1 MTAIPDFSR
10 AAVLREF
17 KAPLAIENVP
27 IPREVEDGAALVK
40 IEACSICGTDV
51 HLWQGSLALKVN
63 LPVIIGHEMVG
74 RVLRLGQ
81 GADRDSVGN
90 ALRVGDRV
98 LYTHTAC
105 GTCFYCT
112 TARKP
117 TLCVN
122 RRAYMYENMEEAP
135 YLLGGFS
142 EYGYVLP
149 QAGRLKVP
157 DNVPDELA
165 SLSSCALRSVMNAM
179 SQLGQI
185 EPSETVVIQG
195 AGPLGLLA
203 TANARVRGAR
213 KVIVIGAPQARLDLA
228 REFGADI
235 CISIESTSAEERLA
249 LVQEH
254 TGGRGADIVLE
265 FTGVPAAFVEGL
277 QLCRKGARYLIVG
290 QLGEGKTEFQPSLI
304 VKKNLNVI
312 GSFSGDARSYSL
324 ALDFISTHLD
334 DFPFE
339 RMITGRYGLDE
350 VNVALERMKNMQEI
364 KPVIRLQ
371 RDAQ

>member
-1 MTAIPDFSR
+1 MTTIPEYSR
-10 AAVLREF
+10 AAVLRKF
-17 KAPLAIENVP
+17 KEPLKIENVP
-27 IPREVEDGAALVK
+27 IPKNVETSAALVK
-40 IEACSICGTDV
+40 ILACSICGTDV
-51 HLWQGSLALKVN
+51 HLWQGSLSLTVN

-74 RVLRLGQ
+74 SILTLGY

-90 ALRVGDRV
+90 PLRVGDRV
-98 LYTHTAC
+98 IYTHTAC
-105 GTCFYCT
+105 GSCFFCT

-117 TLCVN
+117 TLCMN
-122 RRAYMYENMEEAP
+122 RRAYMYENMEQEP

-157 DNVPDELA
+157 DNISNELA

-179 SQLGQI
+179 SQLGEI
-185 EPSETVVIQG
+185 DPTETVVIQG

-203 TANARVRGAR
+203 TANAKVRGAR

-228 REFGADI
+228 REFGADL
-235 CISIESTSAEERLA
+235 CISVENTTPEERLE
-249 LVQEH
+249 LVKSH
-254 TGGRGADIVLE
+254 TSGRGADIVLE

-277 QLCRKGARYLIVG
+277 HLARRGARYLIVG
-290 QLGEGKTEFQPSLI
+290 QLGEGKAEFQPSLI
-304 VKKNLNVI
+304 VKKNITII

-324 ALDFISTHLD
+324 ALDFMSRHVD

-339 RMITGRYGLDE
+339 KMITGRYKLDE
-350 VNVALERMKNMQEI
+350 VNIALERMKNMQEI
-364 KPVIRLQ
+364 KPVILV
-371 RDAQ
+371 

>member
-1 MTAIPDFSR
+1 MTTLPEFSR
-10 AAVLREF
+10 AAVLRKF
-17 KAPLAIENVP
+17 KEPLQIENVP
-27 IPREVEDGAALVK
+27 IPRHVETGAALVK

-51 HLWQGSLALKVN
+51 HLWQGSLSLTVN

-74 RVLRLGQ
+74 RVLELGH

-90 ALRVGDRV
+90 PLRIGERV

-105 GTCFYCT
+105 GSCFFCT

-117 TLCVN
+117 TLCMN
-122 RRAYMYENMEEAP
+122 RRAYMYENMEQEP

-157 DNVPDELA
+157 DNVPNELA

-179 SQLGQI
+179 SQLG
-185 EPSETVVIQG
+185 EVDPSEVVVVQG

-203 TANARVRGAR
+203 TANAKVRGAR
-213 KVIVIGAPQARLDLA
+213 KVIVIGAPAARLELA

-235 CISIESTSAEERLA
+235 CISVEHTTAQERLDI
-249 LVQEH
+249 VQSH

-265 FTGVPAAFVEGL
+265 FTGVPSAFVEGL
-277 QLCRKGARYLIVG
+277 HLCRKGARYLVVG
-290 QLGEGKTEFQPSLI
+290 QLGEGKTEFSPSLI
-304 VKKNLNVI
+304 VKKNIHVI

-339 RMITGRYGLDE
+339 KMITGRYKLDD
-350 VNVALERMKNMQEI
+350 VNIALERMKNMQEI
-364 KPVIRLQ
+364 KPVILV
-371 RDAQ
+371 